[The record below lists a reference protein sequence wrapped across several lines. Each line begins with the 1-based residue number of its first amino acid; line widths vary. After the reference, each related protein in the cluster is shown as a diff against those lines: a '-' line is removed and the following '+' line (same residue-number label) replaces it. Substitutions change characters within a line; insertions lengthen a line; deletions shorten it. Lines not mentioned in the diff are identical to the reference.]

1 MEVQRG
7 IIPDNFEKTIV
18 SDRLQINS
26 SIKSQ
31 FQLQDYPTYLISE
44 CASPRTVLSI
54 SVDLGNV
61 DTDLTSGMEK

>member
-18 SDRLQINS
+18 SDGLQINS

-31 FQLQDYPTYLISE
+31 FQLQDYPTYLISK

-61 DTDLTSGMEK
+61 DIDLTSGMEK